1 MLAIAAGL
9 VISVIMIP
17 FTHFATTLRRW
28 LAARTIQY
36 RFRVRQKS
44 RRFRTGRAADSI
56 QRRWLAKMLPRRA
69 AANKIRTQFW
79 RMMWKRRYRQQIDG
93 TRDPYSIMGVV
104 TAWDRD
110 LPGRN
115 YYTDRHERSFA
126 LNEWGILT

>member
-9 VISVIMIP
+9 VIGVLMIP
-17 FTHFATTLRRW
+17 FTEKAMRR
-28 LAARTIQY
+28 
-36 RFRVRQKS
+36 
-44 RRFRTGRAADSI
+44 RAADSI

-104 TAWDRD
+104 TAWDRE

>member
-9 VISVIMIP
+9 VIGVLMIP
-17 FTHFATTLRRW
+17 FTEKAMRR
-28 LAARTIQY
+28 
-36 RFRVRQKS
+36 
-44 RRFRTGRAADSI
+44 RAADSI

>member
-9 VISVIMIP
+9 VIGVLAIP
-17 FTHFATTLRRW
+17 FTHFATTLRRR

-44 RRFRTGRAADSI
+44 RRFRTGRAA
-56 QRRWLAKMLPRRA
+56 
-69 AANKIRTQFW
+69 ANKIGTQFW